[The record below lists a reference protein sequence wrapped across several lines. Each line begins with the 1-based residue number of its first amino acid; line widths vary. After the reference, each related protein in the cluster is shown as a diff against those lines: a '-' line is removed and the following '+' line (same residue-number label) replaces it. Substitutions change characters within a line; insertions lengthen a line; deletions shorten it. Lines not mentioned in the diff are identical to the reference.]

1 MDALAQN
8 AADFAGADVV
18 FCTLGTTRGAAGSAA
33 AMRRVDL
40 EYVDAAGAAARA
52 AGVPHFALL
61 TAQGASRDVWYSELR
76 LFHPLFYMHLQGA
89 AEAAVQ
95 ARGFP
100 RTSIFRPGMLD
111 RGDAARF
118 GEAVARTLLPA
129 THVAD
134 VARAMIAA
142 VERDAAA
149 ARAATAPAP
158 PAVYETADIKALA
171 SSAT

>member
-1 MDALAQN
+1 MDALAESS
-8 AADFAGADVV
+8 AEFAGAGAV

-40 EYVDAAGAAARA
+40 EYVDSAAAAARA
-52 AGVPHFALL
+52 AAVPHFALL
-61 TAQGASRDVWYSELR
+61 TAQGARADVWYSESR
-76 LFHPLFYMHLQGA
+76 LFHPLFYMHLKGA

-100 RTSIFRPGMLD
+100 RTSVFRPGMLD

-118 GEAVARTLLPA
+118 GEALALKLLPA

-142 VERDAAA
+142 VEREAVA

-171 SSAT
+171 NSAK

>member
-8 AADFAGADVV
+8 AADFAGADAV

-61 TAQGASRDVWYSELR
+61 TAQGARRDVWHSELR
-76 LFHPLFYMHLQGA
+76 LFHPLFYMHLKGA
-89 AEAAVQ
+89 AEAAVE
-95 ARGFP
+95 AKGFP
-100 RTSIFRPGMLD
+100 RVSIFRPGMLD
-111 RGDAARF
+111 RGGAARF
-118 GEAVARTLLPA
+118 GEALALKLLPS
-129 THVAD
+129 TPVAD

-149 ARAATAPAP
+149 ARAATAPVP
-158 PAVYETADIKALA
+158 PAVYETADIRALA
-171 SSAT
+171 SSAA

>member
-1 MDALAQN
+1 MDTLA
-8 AADFAGADVV
+8 ASSAEFAGADAV

-40 EYVDAAGAAARA
+40 EYVDSAAAAARA
-52 AGVPHFALL
+52 ASVPHFALL
-61 TAQGASRDVWYSELR
+61 TAQGARADVWYSELR
-76 LFHPLFYMHLQGA
+76 MFHPLFYMHLKGA

-95 ARGFP
+95 ARGFS
-100 RTSIFRPGMLD
+100 RTSVFRPGMLD

-118 GEAVARTLLPA
+118 GEAVALKLLPA

-134 VARAMIAA
+134 VARAMIVA
-142 VERDAAA
+142 VEREAAA

-171 SSAT
+171 NSAK